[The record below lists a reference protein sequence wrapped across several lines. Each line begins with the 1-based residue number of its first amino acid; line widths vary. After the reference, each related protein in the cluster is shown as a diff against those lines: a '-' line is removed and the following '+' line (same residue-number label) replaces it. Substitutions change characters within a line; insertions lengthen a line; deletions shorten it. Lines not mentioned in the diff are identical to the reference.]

1 MREIENVTRPRAPI
15 FLYTAQAMCFTTGN
29 SAPLQVVKDSIKP
42 KIICNYIALTMSCPI
57 QGDFTPQCSFREN

>member
-1 MREIENVTRPRAPI
+1 
-15 FLYTAQAMCFTTGN
+15 MCFTTGN

-42 KIICNYIALTMSCPI
+42 KIICKYIALTMSCPI